1 MLEQKAFL
9 QTALQEFHITLQ
21 DKQLDQL
28 LTFYELLVEKNK
40 VMNLTAITEFE
51 EVVFKHFLDSLAICK
66 VSFDGEKSRFQI
78 NGTDVSDADQADPED
93 QKNQIKKKASLI
105 DVGCGAGFPGMVIAI
120 AYPNVQV
127 TLLDS
132 LQKRVR
138 FLQEVIEKLALA
150 NCNAV
155 HFRAEEAARMKEY
168 RDRYDFAV
176 SRAVANLSTLSEY
189 CLPYVK
195 PGGYFIAYKSEKIH
209 EEAPAAQ
216 KAIKILGGKFASETE
231 FYLPDSIQMGLAA
244 QSVIGDMN
252 AASKDDNSMGKLSET
267 GKKSEQKSSSQGDQV
282 DQVDSRGA
290 GYRNLYVIKKT
301 GPTPAKYPRKAP
313 LPAKQPL

>member
-1 MLEQKAFL
+1 MEQREYLSK
-9 QTALQEFHITLQ
+9 ALQEFHISLN
-21 DKQLDQL
+21 DEQLDQL
-28 LTFYELLVEKNK
+28 LTFYALLVEKNK

-66 VSFDGEKSRFQI
+66 VSFDRMASPFTEDVAEEGSESSGGQKKQI
-78 NGTDVSDADQADPED
+78 C
-93 QKNQIKKKASLI
+93 LI

-120 AYPNVQV
+120 AYPDVQV

-132 LQKRVR
+132 LQKRVG

-150 NCNAV
+150 NCSAV

-168 RDRYDFAV
+168 RDSYDFVV

-195 PGGYFIAYKSEKIH
+195 PGGYFIAYKSEKIRQ
-209 EEAPAAQ
+209 EAPAAQ
-216 KAIKILGGKFASETE
+216 KAIQLLGGKFASQTE
-231 FYLPDSIQMGLAA
+231 FFLPDSSLQTEKNISENDEKTDSNTADNKSETAVQFSG
-244 QSVIGDMN
+244 QSV
-252 AASKDDNSMGKLSET
+252 E
-267 GKKSEQKSSSQGDQV
+267 EQ
-282 DQVDSRGA
+282 DSHKGS
-290 GYRNLYVIKKT
+290 GYRNLYVIKKVS
-301 GPTPAKYPRKAP
+301 PTPAKYPRKAP

>member
-1 MLEQKAFL
+1 MEQKEYL
-9 QTALQEFHITLQ
+9 KTALQEFHITLQ

-28 LTFYELLVEKNK
+28 LTFYDLLVEKNK

-66 VSFDGEKSRFQI
+66 VSFDGKTSMFQA
-78 NGTDVSDADQADPED
+78 NKAEMTDADSTD
-93 QKNQIKKKASLI
+93 QVNRANQNKRKASLI

-120 AYPNVQV
+120 AYPEVQV

-132 LQKRVR
+132 LQKRVG
-138 FLQEVIEKLALA
+138 FLGEVIEKLAIA
-150 NCNAV
+150 NCSAV

-195 PGGYFIAYKSEKIH
+195 PGGYFIAYKSEKIR

-216 KAIKILGGKFASETE
+216 KAIKLLGGKFASETE
-231 FYLPDSIQMGLAA
+231 FYLPDSIQTGLDI
-244 QSVIGDMN
+244 QS
-252 AASKDDNSMGKLSET
+252 SKGNMDDGGREKISET
-267 GKKSEQKSSSQGDQV
+267 GKKSEQKISSQGDRA
-282 DQVDSRGA
+282 DRTDSRGA

-313 LPAKQPL
+313 LPAKKPL